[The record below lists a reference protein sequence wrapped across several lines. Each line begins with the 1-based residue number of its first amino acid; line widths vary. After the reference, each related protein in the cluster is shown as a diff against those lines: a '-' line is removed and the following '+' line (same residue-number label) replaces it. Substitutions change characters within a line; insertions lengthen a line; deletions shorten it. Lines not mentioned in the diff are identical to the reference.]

1 MIIRKIHFRKKQT
14 AIYKKLAILIILWL
28 NAYNMNGQDT
38 IQPVIYKPIG
48 VFHTPYTTETGAPRQ
63 GILMPEGKGQIE
75 IYHEYQSALTTL
87 SLFEYI
93 IVLYHFNKVEK
104 WEPTVNP
111 PASSH
116 EHNFGLFAT
125 RSPKRPNPIGFSIV
139 KLEKIEN
146 GILYISGVD
155 AFDGTPVLD
164 IKPYLPSIDCVKS
177 IQNELIEKKLGHHDE
192 TFIKDSTFY
201 K

>member
-1 MIIRKIHFRKKQT
+1 MKRGKKQ
-14 AIYKKLAILIILWL
+14 YQKKRTENVKIITLLIFFCL
-28 NAYNMNGQDT
+28 NTLFMNGQDT
-38 IQPVIYKPIG
+38 IQQVMYKPIG
-48 VFHTPYTTETGAPRQ
+48 FFHTPYTTKTGAPRQ
-63 GILMPEGKGQIE
+63 GILMPETEGSIE
-75 IYHEYQSALTTL
+75 LFPQYRNALKTL
-87 SLFEYI
+87 DLFEYI
-93 IVLYHFNKVEK
+93 IVLFHFSEVER

-111 PASSH
+111 PASTQ

-125 RSPKRPNPIGFSIV
+125 RSPKRPNPIGITII

-146 GILYISGVD
+146 GILYVSGID

-164 IKPYLPSIDCVKS
+164 IKPYLPSVDCVKS

-192 TFIKDSTFY
+192 DFISDSTFF